1 MPLVLS
7 GSTGIV
13 TANIADNAVT
23 TAKILDSSISSS
35 KIIDGVVSAT
45 DLATGAART
54 NFGAGAVLQVK
65 QVYTD
70 SMISFTNTGSWA
82 NSGIYVDITP
92 SSTNSKILILLTVGS
107 GQSANSFNN
116 AFRVTRSGTV
126 IGGNSNSLYGWIG
139 EDTYLSA
146 NATTSSAQYLD
157 SPAST
162 SSLRYELQMICD
174 GNTGYINRAGGG
186 TGSIGNAVGST
197 QIIVMEIAG

>member
-1 MPLVLS
+1 MAITIS
-7 GSTGIV
+7 GLGTVTGLASGGLPDGSV
-13 TANIADNAVT
+13 TA
-23 TAKILDSSISSS
+23 
-35 KIIDGVVSAT
+35 G
-45 DLATGAART
+45 DLASGAART

-65 QVYTD
+65 QVYSD

-92 SSTNSKILILLTVGS
+92 SSTSSKVLILLTVGN
-107 GQSANSFNN
+107 GQSTNGFNN

-157 SPAST
+157 SPSST

-186 TGSIGNAVGST
+186 TGTIGVAVGST